1 MLEEVTEKGTSDSS
15 VKMLFVRFRKI
26 VDETGNQM
34 ESPKGRGESDGVT
47 EGERGIRWSHRR
59 GEGKMKEKGMR
70 EGGREDN
77 FSVNQRCSTEF

>member
-34 ESPKGRGESDGVT
+34 ESPKGRGENER
-47 EGERGIRWSHRR
+47 EGNAG
-59 GEGKMKEKGMR
+59 GR
-70 EGGREDN
+70 EGG
-77 FSVNQRCSTEF
+77 

>member
-47 EGERGIRWSHRR
+47 EGERG
-59 GEGKMKEKGMR
+59 K
-70 EGGREDN
+70 
-77 FSVNQRCSTEF
+77 